1 MTDADTEHLTDKQ
14 VRAIER
20 VIDFVVRATVM
31 PSDDEKL
38 TLEAAR
44 TGTVHVLRLF
54 RLPTPDWLDD
64 AIIYAAAFNE
74 RELDETAP

>member
-1 MTDADTEHLTDKQ
+1 MSATEGPEHLTDKQ
-14 VRAIER
+14 VRAIESI
-20 VIDFVVRATVM
+20 IDGVVVHVETA
-31 PSDDEKL
+31 SGEKL
-38 TLEAAR
+38 TLDAAR
-44 TGTVHVLRLF
+44 AFIVAVLRIY